1 MPAVTIQPASGPGAP
16 SVSGVRVFLSY
27 SHEDSRLAKKFV
39 QYFELLAQS
48 MRLDPRDV
56 LFFDERRLVAGYEW
70 EPTLLESIAR
80 ADVFVFLVSAD
91 SLRANHYCMRME
103 VARAAQAGK
112 PIVPVVLTRCPWEGQ
127 PIPGHP
133 HGLTLGDLGALPRG
147 PRQQIKPVRDW
158 ERADEAWDAVTTGL
172 RAVLERVSPAT
183 PGGGGAP
190 APAAQEPDAG
200 TGDVDLI
207 PYLCDQQSAVR
218 RFDGGLE
225 AWDARALFVLVKGVY
240 DDNPAQFWNR
250 LRLAN
255 LSEFLDGG
263 ALGPDKPLPLPVLE
277 AESGADLRRSLLY
290 ELSDALT
297 GNRYRI
303 KDTPALTA
311 ALQGM
316 DGMIALLAMP
326 TARSAPALRTAL
338 EALLGLIDEIAD
350 DGVRRRIIVAVT
362 LEDEGL
368 VERRMADEW
377 DLHRFRGSLVVELD
391 PLCAVTAQDA
401 RIWHVQHRIR
411 ERFRLDES
419 GITDLFPTRDDALR
433 LRHFHTGFQRLLGR
447 RAR

>member
-16 SVSGVRVFLSY
+16 SVSGVRVFVSY
-27 SHEDSRLAKKFV
+27 SHEDARLAKKFV

-48 MRLDPRDV
+48 MRLNPREV
-56 LFFDERRLVAGYEW
+56 LFYDERRLMAGYAW
-70 EPTLLESIAR
+70 EPTLLDGIAQ
-80 ADVFVFLVSAD
+80 ADVFVFLVSAN
-91 SLRANHYCMRME
+91 SLRGDHYCMRVE
-103 VARAAQAGK
+103 VARAAQAAI
-112 PIVPVVLTRCPWEGQ
+112 PIVPVILTRCPWEGQ

-133 HGLTLGDLGALPRG
+133 QGLTLGDLGALPRT
-147 PRQQIKPVRDW
+147 PRQQIKPVTAW

-172 RAVLERVSPAT
+172 RAVLERVSPAA
-183 PGGGGAP
+183 PGGGAP
-190 APAAQEPDAG
+190 APAAQEPDGG

-263 ALGPDKPLPLPVLE
+263 SLGPDKPLPLPVLE

-326 TARSAPALRTAL
+326 TARSAPALRAAL

-368 VERRMADEW
+368 VDRRMADEW

-411 ERFRLDES
+411 ERFRLDEG
-419 GITDLFPTRDDALR
+419 GITDLFPTMDDALR

>member
-1 MPAVTIQPASGPGAP
+1 MPALTIQPASGPGAP
-16 SVSGVRVFLSY
+16 SVAGVRVFVSY
-27 SHEDSRLAKKFV
+27 SHEDARLAKKFV

-48 MRLDPRDV
+48 LRLNPREV
-56 LFFDERRLVAGYEW
+56 LFYDERRLTAGYAW
-70 EPTLLESIAR
+70 EPTLMDGIAQ
-80 ADVFVFLVSAD
+80 AHVFVFLVSAN
-91 SLRANHYCMRME
+91 SLRADHYCMRVE
-103 VARAAQAGK
+103 VARAAQAAI

-133 HGLTLGDLGALPRG
+133 QGLTLGDLGALPRT
-147 PRQQIKPVRDW
+147 PRQQIKPVTAW

-172 RAVLERVSPAT
+172 RAVLERESPAAS
-183 PGGGGAP
+183 GGGTAP
-190 APAAQEPDAG
+190 AQEAPDAG

-207 PYLCDQQSAVR
+207 PYLCDQQSAASG
-218 RFDGGLE
+218 FDGGLE
-225 AWDARALFVLVKGVY
+225 KWDARALFVLVKGVY

-250 LRLAN
+250 LRLAH

-263 ALGPDKPLPLPVLE
+263 SLGPDKPLPLPVLE

-303 KDTPALTA
+303 KDAAALTA

-316 DGMIALLAMP
+316 DGVIPLLAMP
-326 TARSAPALRTAL
+326 TARSAPALRAAL
-338 EALLGLIDEIAD
+338 EALLGLIDEIVD
-350 DGVRRRIIVAVT
+350 EDVRRRIVVAVT

-368 VERRMADEW
+368 VARRLADEW

-391 PLCAVTAQDA
+391 PLCAVTSQDA
-401 RIWHVQHRIR
+401 QIWHRQHHIR

-419 GITDLFPTRDDALR
+419 GITGLFPTRDDALR
-433 LRHFHTGFQRLLGR
+433 LRHFQTGFQRLLGR